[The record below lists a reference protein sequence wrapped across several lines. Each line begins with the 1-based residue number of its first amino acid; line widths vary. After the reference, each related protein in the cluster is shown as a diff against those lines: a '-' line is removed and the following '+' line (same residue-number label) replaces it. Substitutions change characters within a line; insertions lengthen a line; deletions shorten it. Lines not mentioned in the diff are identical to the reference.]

1 MSEVRSPPRAEVV
14 GSLLRPA
21 KLKAA
26 VEAFYEAGHSAIL
39 SEERT
44 KDRNELAEL
53 EDDAIREAV
62 RRQVELGLDVVT
74 DGEFRRWMF
83 LNSFYDAVEGFR
95 TDNVIHFRNAR
106 GEDVPLAVHEIVDRL
121 KPVDS
126 PAARE
131 AAFMASASEGHPFK
145 VTVPAASIFG
155 HPFSYKAGITSGYGS
170 LDEFVSHAIEIEQG
184 LVADAIGA
192 GARYIQFDFPVYPY
206 LVDPLWVNRF
216 EEHGYDVDTLVDD
229 AIRADTEVLEGI
241 PSGVRT
247 ALHICRGNYRSSW
260 LCEGSLEPVAD
271 RVFGELPYDAFLVEW
286 DDLGRD
292 GGFEPVASLRPGSI
306 MVMGIVST
314 KTPELEREDDL
325 VRKLE
330 EAASFLGGDLGRLA
344 ISPQCGFASV
354 LVGNEIDED
363 TQWRKLDLVAR
374 VADRVWVG

>member
-1 MSEVRSPPRAEVV
+1 VV

-44 KDRNELAEL
+44 KDRSELAEL

-131 AAFMASASEGHPFK
+131 ATFMASASEGHPFK
-145 VTVPAASIFG
+145 VTFPAASIFG

-192 GARYIQFDFPVYPY
+192 GARYIQFDLHLGLQREGATR
-206 LVDPLWVNRF
+206 LVPGRGGGQGEAGGCRRSVRHLSCRQ
-216 EEHGYDVDTLVDD
+216 EHPTPARVRGDV
-229 AIRADTEVLEGI
+229 R
-241 PSGVRT
+241 
-247 ALHICRGNYRSSW
+247 
-260 LCEGSLEPVAD
+260 
-271 RVFGELPYDAFLVEW
+271 GELRRVRVRQRAHRWAVRQGVPGDPGLP
-286 DDLGRD
+286 GR
-292 GGFEPVASLRPGSI
+292 A
-306 MVMGIVST
+306 
-314 KTPELEREDDL
+314 
-325 VRKLE
+325 
-330 EAASFLGGDLGRLA
+330 
-344 ISPQCGFASV
+344 
-354 LVGNEIDED
+354 
-363 TQWRKLDLVAR
+363 
-374 VADRVWVG
+374 